1 MFCRIKNLVM
11 TLSIFILLTPISA
24 TAGTIETSDKP
35 FSVTRL
41 ELRWE
46 LQRNVFTQKNPRGQ
60 SLARFTLINHNNV
73 PLPKKAWGLYFNSV
87 DGVEL
92 GQLDGNLALEQVSG
106 SLFRVV
112 PTKGF
117 KGLAAQQTLQINF
130 FQTGVVP
137 NSSKAPNGPYL
148 VFDDAPER
156 GLAIDRYQIMPLLHP
171 EQIDKGV
178 SDPVPVITA
187 QAVFERNAGI
197 DDIALSALPPI
208 FPTPQLLQAG
218 AGRLLL
224 TSMPK
229 IIASTELA
237 AEAALAKTLLQ
248 PHFHTPQVNESAPTL
263 SLIIGK
269 IPGQASIEAYE
280 MNIDA
285 IAGISI
291 KGQSSAGVMYGLQ
304 SLRDLLP
311 LKPKNTDQLELTAR
325 FVSDAPRFEYRG
337 FQLDVAR
344 NFHSKETV
352 CRLLDL
358 MARYKLNKFHFHLS
372 DDEGWRL
379 DIAGIPELTSIGA
392 VRGHTLQQTQH
403 LQPAYGSGPTIN
415 DPHGS
420 GFYTRADYIDILK
433 YAAALHIEVIPEI
446 EMPGHARAAIKAMEI
461 RFHRLKNSDLTEARR
476 YLLNDMNDRSHYKSA
491 QQYKDNVLDPG
502 LASSYVFIEQVVTQL
517 VALHQEAGVALKTIH
532 VGADELPEG
541 AWEKS
546 PASLATM
553 KRLKLT
559 STAGLWDY
567 FYHEVD
573 LILRK
578 HGLFAS
584 GWEELGAKKN
594 NPQGKST
601 LIPNPLFIPNNFN
614 LFVWNNTEGAEDFA
628 YRLANAGYKTVLAPV
643 TKMYFDMAY
652 NKNPEEPGVNWG
664 GYVDLDTVYDFIPL
678 DYLKN
683 SEKSLVGKDS
693 LTEEGKKNILGLEAT
708 LFTETV
714 RDSARIDYMIMP
726 RLLALAERAWASD
739 PEWATEPTPAKA
751 AAMHRLAW
759 SGFVNQLGKRVLP
772 RIDAEQDAVQY
783 RIAPPGLKR
792 IDKQIHVNYQLPGF
806 TLRYTTD
813 GSEPDTHSALVLGP
827 ITAKGLIL
835 VAAFDRNGRKGN
847 SSRIENKQ

>member
-1 MFCRIKNLVM
+1 MFCRINNLV
-11 TLSIFILLTPISA
+11 TALSIFILFTPIA
-24 TAGTIETSDKP
+24 VTAGSVKSNDNV

-46 LQRNVFTQKNPRGQ
+46 LQRNVFAKKNPRGQ

-73 PLPKKAWGLYFNSV
+73 PLPEKAWGLYFSSV

-112 PTKGF
+112 PAKGF
-117 KGLAAQQTLQINF
+117 KGLAAQQTLLINF
-130 FQTGVVP
+130 FQAGLVA

-148 VFDDAPER
+148 VFDDAPEQ
-156 GLAIDRYQIMPLLHP
+156 GLAIERYQIMPLLRP

-208 FPTPQLLQAG
+208 FPTPQLLEAR

-229 IIASTELA
+229 IIASANLA
-237 AEAALAKTLLQ
+237 GEAALAKALLQ
-248 PHFHTPQVNESAPTL
+248 PHFRTVQVQDSAPTL
-263 SLIIGK
+263 NLIIGK

-280 MNIDA
+280 MHIDA

-291 KGQSSAGVMYGLQ
+291 KGQSPAGVMYGLQ

-311 LKPKNTDQLELTAR
+311 IKPNDTNQLEFTAR

-352 CRLLDL
+352 FRLLDL
-358 MARYKLNKFHFHLS
+358 MARYKLNKFHFHLT

-403 LQPAYGSGPTIN
+403 LQPAYGSGPTID

-420 GFYTRADYIDILK
+420 GFYTRADYIEILK
-433 YAAALHIEVIPEI
+433 YAAALHIDVIPEI
-446 EMPGHARAAIKAMEI
+446 EMPGHARAAVKAMEI
-461 RFHRLKNSDLTEARR
+461 RFHRLEKTDPTEARR

-491 QQYKDNVLDPG
+491 QQYHDNVLDPG

-517 VALHQEAGVALKTIH
+517 VTLHQEAGVALKTIH

-541 AWEKS
+541 VWEKS
-546 PASLATM
+546 PASLAAM

-559 STAGLWDY
+559 STAGLWDH

-584 GWEELGAKKN
+584 GWEELGAKKAN
-594 NPQGKST
+594 LSGKNT
-601 LIPNPLFIPNNFN
+601 IIPNPLFIPNNFN

-628 YRLANAGYKTVLAPV
+628 YRLANAGYKTVLASV
-643 TKMYFDMAY
+643 TKMYFDMAH
-652 NKNPEEPGVNWG
+652 NKNPDEHGVNWG

-708 LFTETV
+708 LFTETI

-739 PEWATEPTPAKA
+739 PEWATESTPTKA

-772 RIDAEQDAVQY
+772 RLDAEQDAVQY

-813 GSEPDTHSALVLGP
+813 GSEPDTHSAIVLGP
-827 ITAKGLIL
+827 IATKGLIL

-847 SSRIENKQ
+847 SSRIKNK